1 MDAHKKENEGAIPVR
16 DEYTNANDDQSPA
29 DGVQAE
35 IIRRAG
41 EPESVT
47 REPENVPEIMLQLQE
62 GQLAAE
68 QLRFRPD
75 QMFKLAMPAIVME
88 LAEARRKE
96 IVWQMPRTDNILL
109 EFVAEKLWK
118 NAVN

>member
-1 MDAHKKENEGAIPVR
+1 MPETGVGDPGAGKRTGDYVTTAGGPTSGGATPVP
-16 DEYTNANDDQSPA
+16 TGSN
-29 DGVQAE
+29 VQAGN
-35 IIRRAG
+35 A
-41 EPESVT
+41 S
-47 REPENVPEIMLQLQE
+47 
-62 GQLAAE
+62 
-68 QLRFRPD
+68 
-75 QMFKLAMPAIVME
+75 AIVME